1 MDVAAVFGAL
11 CGLPLIAHHL
21 HRAARRTLAAGDMA
35 RMAALVYLHDLGKL
49 EPGFQAKA
57 RPDLA
62 CPADVNHSVHG
73 VLSLRRAYQ
82 TSADP
87 LRPVTDRIGSWG
99 EGADELMMA
108 IFAHHGRPIDAP
120 ATFNKIST
128 VEGYDRDGAV
138 ADYLRL
144 WTTAW
149 VDLEAELPLPT
160 APELAH
166 LVAGLAALADW
177 IGSDRRFFDFVADP
191 GPDYPAQARQAA
203 RNALRTIG
211 FDAGAA
217 RPATDFA
224 SVAGAGFAPR
234 AAQRLVGGAGLNS
247 ALVLLEA
254 ETGSGKT
261 EAALWRYALL
271 HAAGLV
277 SGLYFAVPTRAAA
290 RQLHRRV
297 NEAMKRLFGRN
308 APEAVLAIPGQ
319 LLSGEAAGQRL
330 PGFETRWDDADGT
343 QPARWAAEH
352 ATRYLAASVAVGT
365 VDQALFAGLQVK
377 HAHLRGAALS
387 RSLLVVDEVHSS
399 DAFMTE
405 ILAELLDGHLAA
417 GGHAMLMSATLGSR
431 ARSRLLRLPL
441 PGLADA
447 IAAPYPA
454 LWPSGARTPDTEPAD
469 GRAKTV
475 AMTAHPT
482 MDPVETA
489 RLAIAAARRGARVL
503 VIRNTV
509 TAACATF
516 DAVVAAGETD
526 LLLQVSGGPALH
538 HSRFAAED
546 RHALDRAVETVLAP
560 DKHRQPL
567 GAIVIGSQT
576 LEQSLDICAD
586 YLITDLC
593 PVDVLLQRLGRLHRH
608 DLPRPAGFE
617 DPRCLVLCPED
628 GLDPLTKPA
637 FVNGLGAWRPAD
649 GSIQGIY
656 LDLACLSLTEGLI
669 ASHPRWRIPAM
680 NRELVERA
688 THPEAQ
694 AAEIARRGAAWA
706 DYQASTIGRDISH
719 RGQAQNWLLRRS
731 ERLPKTFPGKD
742 EIVQTRLGSAG
753 PLIRFAPG
761 TVGPFGSDIT
771 QMTIPAHWRGIVA
784 PDAPVTT
791 EPVEGGMRFVLGEV
805 TLFYGRAGLVRQADL
820 DA

>member
-1 MDVAAVFGAL
+1 MDVAAVFEAL
-11 CGLPLIAHHL
+11 CGLPLIANHL
-21 HRAARRTLAAGDMA
+21 QHAAARALGRGDMD
-35 RMAALVYLHDLGKL
+35 RLAALVYLHDLGKL

-57 RPDLA
+57 RPELA

-73 VLSLRRAYQ
+73 LLSLQRAYEIG
-82 TSADP
+82 SDP
-87 LRPVTDRIGSWG
+87 LHPVAKTLDRWS
-99 EGADELMMA
+99 EGAAELMMA

-120 ATFNKIST
+120 ATFGKTST
-128 VEGYDRDGAV
+128 VAGYDRDGAV

-144 WTTAW
+144 WTAAW
-149 VDLEAELPLPT
+149 PDMEAGPALPSR
-160 APELAH
+160 PEFVH

-177 IGSDRRFFDFVADP
+177 IGSDRRFFEFVADP
-191 GPDYPAQARQAA
+191 GPDYPAQAREAA
-203 RNALRTIG
+203 RSALCVIG
-211 FDAGAA
+211 FDPGAA

-234 AAQRLVGGAGLNS
+234 AAQRLVGSASLNN

-297 NEAMKRLFGRN
+297 NEAMQRLFGSD

-319 LLSGEAAGQRL
+319 LLSGEATGQRL
-330 PGFETRWDDADGT
+330 PGFETRWDDAEGT

-365 VDQALFAGLQVK
+365 VDQALLAGLQVK

-387 RSLLVVDEVHSS
+387 RSLLVVGEVHSS

-405 ILAELLDGHLAA
+405 ILAQLLEGHLAA

-431 ARSRLLRLPL
+431 ARSRLLQLPL

-454 LWPSGARTPDTEPAD
+454 VWSLGTGIPDTEPAD
-469 GRAKTV
+469 GRAKAV

-482 MDPVETA
+482 MDPDETA
-489 RLAIAAARRGARVL
+489 CLAIAAARQGARVL

-509 TAACATF
+509 AAACATF
-516 DAVVAAGETD
+516 DAVVAAGGAD
-526 LLLQVSGGPALH
+526 LLLQVAGGPALH

-560 DKHRQPL
+560 DKHRQPM
-567 GAIVIGSQT
+567 GVIVIGSQT

-586 YLITDLC
+586 YLISDLC

-617 DPRCLVLCPED
+617 DPRCLVLCPAD
-628 GLDPLTKPA
+628 GLDPLSKPA
-637 FVNGLGAWRPAD
+637 FVNGLGAWKPAD

-669 ASHPRWRIPAM
+669 ASRPVWQIPAM
-680 NRELVERA
+680 NRKLVERA
-688 THPEAQ
+688 THPDAQ
-694 AAEIARRGAAWA
+694 AVEIARRGAAWA
-706 DYQASTIGRDISH
+706 DYQAATIGRTISQ
-719 RGQAQNWLLRRS
+719 RGQAQNWLLRRN
-731 ERLPKTFPGKD
+731 ERFPNQFPGKD

-753 PLIRFAPG
+753 PLIMFAAG
-761 TVGPFGSDIT
+761 TVGPFGSNIT
-771 QMTIPAHWRGIVA
+771 QMTIPAHWRGVA
-784 PDAPVTT
+784 VPDTPVTG
-791 EPVEGGMRFVLGEV
+791 EIVKGGMRFNLGEV
-805 TLFYGRAGLVRQADL
+805 KLFYGRAGLVREP
-820 DA
+820 